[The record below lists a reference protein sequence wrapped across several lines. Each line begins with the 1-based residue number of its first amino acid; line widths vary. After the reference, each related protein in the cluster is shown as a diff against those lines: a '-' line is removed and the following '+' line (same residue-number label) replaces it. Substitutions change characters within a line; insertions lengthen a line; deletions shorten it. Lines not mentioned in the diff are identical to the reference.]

1 MSGLGVGITGLSEC
15 ISMRKFRLRI
25 ERGTG
30 PRLELLVQG
39 ERATIGRGKAD
50 FVVDDESVSEL
61 HCEILRTG
69 EGIVIRDLDSERG
82 TWISGIRV
90 REARLPSEARIAL
103 GDSEI
108 SFVELESSELPEPRP
123 GARFFDLIG
132 DSHPMRLLF
141 ARLTRAATLST
152 TLFLEGESGTGK
164 DLAARAVHEAGTRRD
179 GPFVVVDCSFPRNR
193 VMEELFGRDGAP
205 SGAEPAAASAFVR
218 AHGGTLYLDEVGGL
232 DLEVQPLLLR
242 ALEAHEVK
250 PTGAL
255 EPVLVDVR
263 IIASTHQDLKG
274 RIRHGAFR
282 DDLYYRLAV
291 TRIRLPPLRERA
303 SDIPLLVAHFLAQH
317 PPVDEGMHMLDESA
331 LERLRQRTWP
341 GNVRELRNAVEQVL
355 AFGDDEPSSDEPA
368 SDMRRRGTFRSAR
381 RSDVTALPFK
391 RAKSEVVERFEREYL
406 SAMLEQCGGNIT
418 AAAASSELDRVHF
431 LRLMDRHGM
440 RRSRPKSV

>member
-1 MSGLGVGITGLSEC
+1 MSMG
-15 ISMRKFRLRI
+15 KFRLRI
-25 ERGTG
+25 ERGAG
-30 PRLELLVQG
+30 PRAELVV
-39 ERATIGRGKAD
+39 RNDRVTIGRGD
-50 FVVDDESVSEL
+50 GSEFVVDDDGVSDV
-61 HCEILRTG
+61 HCEIRHTT
-69 EGIVIRDLDSERG
+69 EGFVIRDLDSEQG

-90 REARLPSEARIAL
+90 REARLPEETRVLIGDTELSFSTLEA
-103 GDSEI
+103 
-108 SFVELESSELPEPRP
+108 PEEPASRP

-141 ARLTRAATLST
+141 ARLARAATLTT

-164 DLAARAVHEAGTRRD
+164 DLAARAVHDAGSRRD
-179 GPFVVVDCSFPRNR
+179 GPFVVVDCSFPRAR
-193 VMEELFGRDGAP
+193 VEEELFGRDAGGGA
-205 SGAEPAAASAFVR
+205 SEPAAASAFVR

-263 IIASTHQDLKG
+263 IIASTHQDLKS

-291 TRIRLPPLRERA
+291 TRIRMPPLRERNG
-303 SDIPLLVAHFLAQH
+303 DVPLLVAHFLAQH
-317 PPVDEGMHMLDESA
+317 SSADEATRLFDEA
-331 LERLRQRTWP
+331 AIEKLRQRTWP

-355 AFGDDEPSSDEPA
+355 AFGDDEPPSSSDEPI
-368 SDMRRRGTFRSAR
+368 SDLRRRGSLRAAR
-381 RSDVTALPFK
+381 RSEVTALPFK
-391 RAKSEVVERFEREYL
+391 RAKSQVVERFEREYL
-406 SAMLEQCGGNIT
+406 AAILEQCGGNIT
-418 AAAASSELDRVHF
+418 AAAATSELDRVHF

-440 RRSRPKSV
+440 RRSKPKSV

>member
-1 MSGLGVGITGLSEC
+1 MSMG
-15 ISMRKFRLRI
+15 KFRLRI
-25 ERGTG
+25 ERGAG
-30 PRLELLVQG
+30 PRAELVV
-39 ERATIGRGKAD
+39 RNDRVTIGRGDGAE
-50 FVVDDESVSEL
+50 FVVDDDGVSDV
-61 HCEILRTG
+61 HCEIRHTT
-69 EGIVIRDLDSERG
+69 EGFVIRDLDSEQG

-90 REARLPSEARIAL
+90 REARLPEETRVLIGDTELSFSTLEA
-103 GDSEI
+103 
-108 SFVELESSELPEPRP
+108 PEEPASRP

-141 ARLTRAATLST
+141 ARLARAATLTT

-164 DLAARAVHEAGTRRD
+164 DLAARAVHDAGSRRD
-179 GPFVVVDCSFPRNR
+179 GPFVVVDCSFPRAR
-193 VMEELFGRDGAP
+193 VEEELFGRDAGGAP
-205 SGAEPAAASAFVR
+205 SEPAAASAFVR

-263 IIASTHQDLKG
+263 IIASTHQDLKS

-291 TRIRLPPLRERA
+291 TRIRMPPLRERNG
-303 SDIPLLVAHFLAQH
+303 DVPLLVAHFLSQH
-317 PPVDEGMHMLDESA
+317 SSADEATRLFDEA
-331 LERLRQRTWP
+331 AIERLRQRTWP

-355 AFGDDEPSSDEPA
+355 AFGDDEPPSSSDEPI
-368 SDMRRRGTFRSAR
+368 SDLRRRGSLRAAR
-381 RSDVTALPFK
+381 RSEVTALPFK
-391 RAKSEVVERFEREYL
+391 RAKSQVVERFEREYL
-406 SAMLEQCGGNIT
+406 AAILEQCGGNIT
-418 AAAASSELDRVHF
+418 AAAATSELDRVHF

-440 RRSRPKSV
+440 RRSKPKSV

>member
-1 MSGLGVGITGLSEC
+1 
-15 ISMRKFRLRI
+15 MRKFRLRI
-25 ERGTG
+25 ERGAG
-30 PRLELLVQG
+30 PRPELVVSG
-39 ERATIGRGKAD
+39 ERVTIGRSAAAD
-50 FVVDDESVSEL
+50 FVVDDDSVSEL
-61 HCEILRTG
+61 HCEILRTA
-69 EGIVIRDLDSERG
+69 EGVVIRDLDSERG

-90 REARLPSEARIAL
+90 REARLPSEARVAL
-103 GDSEI
+103 GDIEI
-108 SFVELESSELPEPRP
+108 SYAMVESSELPEPRP

-141 ARLTRAATLST
+141 ARLARAATLST

-164 DLAARAVHEAGTRRD
+164 DLAARAVHEAGSRRD

-193 VMEELFGRDGAP
+193 VMEELFGRDGA
-205 SGAEPAAASAFVR
+205 GRAAEPAAASAFVR

-274 RIRHGAFR
+274 RIRQGAFR

-291 TRIRLPPLRERA
+291 TRIRLPPLRERV
-303 SDIPLLVAHFLAQH
+303 SDIPLLVAHFLSQH
-317 PPVDEGMHMLDESA
+317 APVDEAIRMLDDGA
-331 LERLRQRTWP
+331 LERLRQRLWP

-355 AFGDDEPSSDEPA
+355 AFGDDDPPSSDEPA
-368 SDMRRRGTFRSAR
+368 SDMRRRGGLRSGR

-406 SAMLEQCGGNIT
+406 SAVLEQCGGNIT

-440 RRSRPKSV
+440 RRARPKSV